1 MIICILEC
9 CADEQP
15 QVWFMDTDKL
25 DMNSN
30 DHIIYKEAVDKAL
43 ADPLAVIGVD
53 YEHCF
58 SSGGSDMKSCSISPP
73 CYVDASVEIFI

>member
-9 CADEQP
+9 SGDEQP

-25 DMNSN
+25 DTNNN
-30 DHIIYKEAVDKAL
+30 DHNIYKEAVDKAL

-53 YEHCF
+53 YGHSF
-58 SSGGSDMKSCSISPP
+58 SSGGSDMGNYTSRPP